1 MWSVLGKERA
11 CLERCFSVAR
21 SLASPRGLGLVRIPV
36 AVVVAA
42 AACSFSIYLLC
53 SSGLGKRKREGR
65 AGKRAMLD
73 VRGPVESQHQELSS
87 SSSASSSL
95 FRCSYFMR
103 YRYRSCFSSSAS
115 PIRDT
120 HKEPGKVPIVV
131 DLACSLARSPLLPSA
146 GQRSCLDT
154 SYGG

>member
-1 MWSVLGKERA
+1 MLSVLGEERA

-73 VRGPVESQHQELSS
+73 VRGPVESEHQEMCSS
-87 SSSASSSL
+87 SSSSSL
-95 FRCSYFMR
+95 FRCSYFVR

-131 DLACSLARSPLLPSA
+131 DLACSLARSPLLPST

-154 SYGG
+154 SYTG